1 MKQLLK
7 TTIGFADRLVSFF
20 YLTILNEKSSLII
33 FIFHNLFENQQ
44 IIEKRIINPQQM
56 LTLKQFS
63 IIVEYFLAK
72 GYQFIS
78 QDDLSGDLE
87 GEGKYGLL
95 TFDDGYF
102 NNINALPILRQY
114 HVPAIFFI
122 TTNHVLHD
130 VAFWWDILY
139 RERKKQGMADKTI
152 FKEQNEL
159 KKLSPTA
166 INDYLVKV
174 FGLKSLK
181 PISEMDRPFTPFEL
195 KNFAQEK
202 EVTIGNH
209 TADHAILTNCSTN
222 EAAKQIEGCQET
234 LFRITGI
241 FPRMISY
248 PNGNYSSEI
257 IQISR
262 KAGLSLGITVDP
274 RKNKLP
280 LTAGADEKMCLG
292 RFTLRGT
299 KNIIQQC
306 EAVRAG
312 FSLYDRLRHLR
323 NDVED

>member
-1 MKQLLK
+1 VKQLLK
-7 TTIGFADRLVSFF
+7 TTVGFADRLLSFF
-20 YLTILNEKSSLII
+20 YLTIMNEESSLII
-33 FIFHNLFENQQ
+33 FIFHNLFENQRT
-44 IIEKRIINPQQM
+44 IGKNIINPQQR

-72 GYQFIS
+72 GYQFIT
-78 QDDLSGDLE
+78 QDDLSQALE
-87 GEGKYGLL
+87 GDGKYGLL

-102 NNINALPILRQY
+102 NNINTLPILKQY
-114 HVPAIFFI
+114 QVPAVFFI
-122 TTNHVLHD
+122 ASNQVLHD
-130 VAFWWDILY
+130 VAFWWDVLY

-152 FKEQNEL
+152 LKEQNEL

-166 INDYLVKV
+166 INDYLVKA

-181 PISEMDRPFTPFEL
+181 PISDIDRPFTPIEL
-195 KNFAQEK
+195 KSFAQEK

-209 TADHAILTNCSTN
+209 TADHAILTNCSPD
-222 EAAKQIEGCQET
+222 EAAKQIDRCQQA

-262 KAGLSLGITVDP
+262 KAGLSLGISVDP

-280 LTAGADEKMCLG
+280 MRAEADEKMCLG
-292 RFTLRGT
+292 RFTLFGT
-299 KNIIQQC
+299 KNIKQQC
-306 EAVRAG
+306 EAIRAG
-312 FSLYDRLRHLR
+312 FSLYDCLMYFK
-323 NDVED
+323 